1 MDIIFTAETVE
12 FKRPDSEKIEH
23 GIMVGH
29 DDKHIIIDQDLN
41 IVINCSIEH
50 YNNNQ
55 TRFILM

>member
-23 GIMVGH
+23 GLMVGH
-29 DDKHIIIDQDLN
+29 DDKHVIIDSDLN
-41 IVINCSIEH
+41 IIINCSIEH

-55 TRFILM
+55 KRFILM

>member
-1 MDIIFTAETVE
+1 MDVIFTAETVE

-23 GIMVGH
+23 GLMVGY
-29 DDKHIIIDQDLN
+29 DDKHVIIDSDLN